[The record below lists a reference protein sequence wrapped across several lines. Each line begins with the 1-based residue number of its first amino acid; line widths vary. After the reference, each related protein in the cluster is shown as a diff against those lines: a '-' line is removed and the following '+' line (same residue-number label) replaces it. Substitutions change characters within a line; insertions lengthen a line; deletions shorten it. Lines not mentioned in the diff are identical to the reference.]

1 MTTRKGRLDL
11 FSGLFIEDVREHEI
25 DRGVEHFEDL
35 PDKPH
40 INGHVLSGDKTAS
53 QLGLATEQELINL
66 STTVAEHYNSV
77 TADINDISGVV
88 EQNYTATHN
97 AIEELHEL
105 MEENVVSLQNSIDD
119 VEDGSIVKLD
129 YEDKGTNKELK
140 ITYGDEE
147 TEIIDLS
154 HTHPEYLT
162 QHQDISNLATK
173 TELISSY
180 SQMAKA
186 DLTNIPASYD
196 YVFQTIT
203 YNGESGK
210 RKWKNGRMEQWGIA
224 TSGENGEVEF
234 ALHEAF
240 KDMKFIMF
248 IEPREKGNFFHYAY
262 PSSVQKFKTR
272 IADSAGTPRAIQFQW
287 KAEGY
292 WK

>member
-1 MTTRKGRLDL
+1 MTTRHGRLDL
-11 FSGLFIEDVREHEI
+11 FSGLFLEDVREIELEE
-25 DRGVEHFEDL
+25 GVESYEDL
-35 PDKPH
+35 EHKPH
-40 INGHVLSGDKTAS
+40 INGHILSGDKTAS

-66 STTVAEHYNSV
+66 STTVADHYNSV
-77 TADINDISGVV
+77 TADINDISGVI
-88 EQNYTATHN
+88 EQNYTLAHQ
-97 AIEELHEL
+97 AIGELHDL
-105 MEENVVSLQNSIDD
+105 IEENVVSLQNTIDD
-119 VEDGSIVKLD
+119 VEDGSILKLD
-129 YEDKGTNKELK
+129 FEDKGTTQDL
-140 ITYGDEE
+140 IVTYGDDE

-154 HTHPEYLT
+154 HTHPQYLT

-186 DLTNIPASYD
+186 DLSNITASYD

-234 ALHEAF
+234 VLHEAF

-262 PSSVQKFKTR
+262 PSGVQKFKTR

>member
-11 FSGLFIEDVREHEI
+11 FSGLFLEDVREHEI
-25 DRGVEHFEDL
+25 DRGIEHFEDL

-40 INGHVLSGDKTAS
+40 INGHVLSGNKTAS

-66 STTVAEHYNSV
+66 STTVAEHYNGV
-77 TADINDISGVV
+77 TADINDISETI
-88 EQNYTATHN
+88 EQNYSTTHN

-105 MEENVVSLQNSIDD
+105 IEENVVSLQGEIDN

-147 TEIIDLS
+147 TEILYLN
-154 HTHPEYLT
+154 HTHTDYA
-162 QHQDISNLATK
+162 NVN
-173 TELISSY
+173 
-180 SQMAKA
+180 
-186 DLTNIPASYD
+186 LTNIPASYD
-196 YVFQTIT
+196 YIFQTIT

-210 RKWKNGRMEQWGIA
+210 RKWKNGRMEQWGIV
-224 TSGENGEVEF
+224 TSNENGEAEF
-234 ALHEAF
+234 TLHEAF
-240 KDMKFIMF
+240 KDMKFIVF

-262 PSSVQKFKTR
+262 PSGVQKFKAR
-272 IADSAGTPRAIQFQW
+272 ITDSAGTARPILFQW